1 MQGAFWKSFEE
12 KTLPIWRYLETGSF
26 LVAFWQNSKFGWMVF
41 LLFYHCLKIPD
52 PVFNSF

>member
-41 LLFYHCLKIPD
+41 LLLYP
-52 PVFNSF
+52 